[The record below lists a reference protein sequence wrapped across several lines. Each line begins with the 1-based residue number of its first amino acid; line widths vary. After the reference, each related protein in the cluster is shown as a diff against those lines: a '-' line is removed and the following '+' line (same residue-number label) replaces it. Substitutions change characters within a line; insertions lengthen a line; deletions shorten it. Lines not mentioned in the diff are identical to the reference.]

1 MISVSSGYMVGGPGT
16 TIEIDESMFGK
27 HALLSLFY
35 ILLPLVSLLRF
46 LMVMDVTYTSV
57 TFPFIIGK

>member
-1 MISVSSGYMVGGPGT
+1 MVGGPGT

-46 LMVMDVTYTSV
+46 LMAMDVTYKSA
-57 TFPFIIGK
+57 TFHSLIGK